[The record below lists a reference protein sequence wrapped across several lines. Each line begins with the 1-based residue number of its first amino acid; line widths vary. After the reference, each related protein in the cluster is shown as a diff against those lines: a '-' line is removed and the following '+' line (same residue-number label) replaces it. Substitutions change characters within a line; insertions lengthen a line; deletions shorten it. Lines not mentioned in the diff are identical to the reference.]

1 MPLLGERG
9 QHLQGLHVEIAA
21 LRPEQEQEQEEE
33 ITGILQG

>member
-21 LRPEQEQEQEEE
+21 LRTEQEQEEE